1 MTNPFLAI
9 ILRTN
14 SEIAD
19 SHVNGPI
26 AWSNSNVRTNCLLA
40 ASYGCRNVFSNGFDN
55 GFC

>member
-9 ILRTN
+9 IVRSH

-26 AWSNSNVRTNCLLA
+26 AWSNSYGRTNCLQL
-40 ASYGCRNVFSNGFDN
+40 ASYSCRNVFSNGFDN